1 VDVAVL
7 NMDVHDAASVNSQV
21 SMGSASRSCYRE
33 TVAKP
38 CKKHW
43 AFPKNLDARAALRHY
58 FSRRQRTDMPTHRLG
73 KVLEHLHHT
82 LAPPGDALTDGQ
94 LLARFVAG
102 GDEAAFALLL
112 RRHGQMVLGVCRRV
126 LRHAQDAEDA
136 FQATFFVL
144 ARRAA
149 SVRKREAL
157 GSWLYSVAYRTAQGA
172 RRMRARRWAAERQVG
187 ELPHPQVE
195 PVEVEDWRPLLD
207 RELSRLPEKYRAPLV
222 LCELEGRSRKE
233 VARELRLPEGTLSSR
248 LAMARR
254 LLAKRLTFYGPAFLG
269 GVPAENGASASVPAA
284 LFLSTTKAAML
295 ISSGQAAVAGV
306 ASAEVAALTKGVLKT
321 MFLAKLKTVA
331 VVLCGMAALGLGTGG
346 VLYQAR
352 GGGPAAALQAGEKP
366 KDKDTRA
373 ADDKAARE
381 EAQRDQ
387 LEALRRQVEELKA
400 EAEKQRRRAE
410 EAELKAK
417 EVMDALKRDADAARE
432 AELEARKQAE
442 RALYAA
448 ELRQAQAADDLKA
461 ANSDDRVGQALA
473 ELVVKKAQ
481 LMKKFEERRRALEE
495 EQRKAL
501 AELQAQ
507 EDKWKEQAATAKA
520 PQQPPKGDKLDQ
532 ILERLERLE
541 KRLDKLERKE

>member
-1 VDVAVL
+1 
-7 NMDVHDAASVNSQV
+7 
-21 SMGSASRSCYRE
+21 
-33 TVAKP
+33 
-38 CKKHW
+38 
-43 AFPKNLDARAALRHY
+43 
-58 FSRRQRTDMPTHRLG
+58 MPTRRLG

-82 LAPPGDALTDGQ
+82 LALPGDALTDGQ

-102 GDEAAFALLL
+102 GDEAAFTALL
-112 RRHGQMVLGVCRRV
+112 RRHGPMVLGVCRRV

-157 GSWLYSVAYRTAQGA
+157 GSWLYGVAYRTARGA
-172 RRMRARRWAAERQVG
+172 RRTRARRWATERQVD
-187 ELPHPQVE
+187 ELPHPEVG
-195 PVEVEDWRPLLD
+195 PVEAQEWRPVLD

-254 LLAKRLTFYGPAFLG
+254 LLARRLAHYGPALLG
-269 GVPAENGASASVPAA
+269 WIPAENGASAYVPAG
-284 LFLSTTKAAML
+284 LFFSTTKAAVL
-295 ISSGQAAVAGV
+295 IASGQAAVAGV

-352 GGGPAAALQAGEKP
+352 GSGPADALQAAEKP
-366 KDKDTRA
+366 KDKDARA
-373 ADDKAARE
+373 ADDRPARE
-381 EAQRDQ
+381 EAQGDE
-387 LEALRRQVEELKA
+387 LAALRRQVEELKA

-417 EVMDALKRDADAARE
+417 EVLEALKKDVTTARQ
-432 AELEARKQAE
+432 AELEARQQAE
-442 RALYAA
+442 KALYAA
-448 ELRQAQAADDLKA
+448 ELRQAQDAGDKKA
-461 ANSDDRVGQALA
+461 ASTDKLDQTLAKLA
-473 ELVVKKAQ
+473 EKKAQ
-481 LMKKFEERRRALEE
+481 LLKKFGERRRALEE
-495 EQRKAL
+495 EQRIAL
-501 AELQAQ
+501 AEVQAQ
-507 EDKWKEQAATAKA
+507 EDKLLKAQAAAGQSK
-520 PQQPPKGDKLDQ
+520 QQPPKGDKLDQ
-532 ILERLERLE
+532 ILDRLERLE